1 MPPLPNP
8 YADIPR
14 LQAVATTLKITVEAA
29 NQAFAQY
36 VPRDA
41 IEADMVEQILL
52 TRARLNAATAR
63 VLQPDLSPA
72 IAARIDRTINT
83 MSRHLQVLLERLEHR
98 QNRPTWNLPQQYWR
112 LDPVR
117 QVGPVTEENILPAQP
132 APEFA
137 QDEIPASQPIIVPAA
152 RQPIIVPAARHPTI
166 VPAARWT
173 DPPGMGGD
181 ALARFAS
188 QRLTPDQSA
197 RDAWSTAEHAA
208 APSPMNRK
216 QRRDRERQAA

>member
-173 DPPGMGGD
+173 DPPGMSGD

>member
-1 MPPLPNP
+1 MSPLPNS

-14 LQAVATTLKITVEAA
+14 LQAVAATLKITVEAA

-72 IAARIDRTINT
+72 IAARVDRTINT
-83 MSRHLQVLLERLEHR
+83 MGRHLQVLLERLEHR

-112 LDPVR
+112 PEPIR
-117 QVGPVTEENILPAQP
+117 TVGPVTEENTLPAQS
-132 APEFA
+132 APELTE
-137 QDEIPASQPIIVPAA
+137 DEIPASQPI
-152 RQPIIVPAARHPTI
+152 I

-188 QRLTPDQSA
+188 QRLTPDHSA
-197 RDAWSTAEHAA
+197 RDAWSAAEHAA
-208 APSPMNRK
+208 AGVPMNRK

>member
-1 MPPLPNP
+1 
-8 YADIPR
+8 
-14 LQAVATTLKITVEAA
+14 
-29 NQAFAQY
+29 
-36 VPRDA
+36 
-41 IEADMVEQILL
+41 
-52 TRARLNAATAR
+52 
-63 VLQPDLSPA
+63 
-72 IAARIDRTINT
+72 
-83 MSRHLQVLLERLEHR
+83 
-98 QNRPTWNLPQQYWR
+98 
-112 LDPVR
+112 
-117 QVGPVTEENILPAQP
+117 VTEENILPAQP

-173 DPPGMGGD
+173 DPPGMSGD

>member
-137 QDEIPASQPIIVPAA
+137 QDEIPASQPTIVPAA

-173 DPPGMGGD
+173 DPPGMSGD